1 MQRKFAF
8 YKLWTLKAALK
19 RLFRDAM
26 RRRYDI
32 TSLLQDKA
40 DNSMRGLQA
49 KAQRCWIMEMIVA
62 EAAWRARHKEPRL
75 IVTLPLIP
83 RVMRP
88 DCGRVSLW

>member
-1 MQRKFAF
+1 
-8 YKLWTLKAALK
+8 
-19 RLFRDAM
+19 
-26 RRRYDI
+26 
-32 TSLLQDKA
+32 
-40 DNSMRGLQA
+40 MRGLQA

-75 IVTLPLIP
+75 IVTFPLIP